1 MKKITTNKNNKEN
14 TYRSFAHLSLSVD
27 EFNKLRLEYSKQQ
40 IDDILN
46 NIENFKKN
54 TNYKSLYLTANN
66 WLKRRQETEYGYKPP
81 LKDKYVIT
89 EINEMLIT
97 QQIKTQLENSN
108 INVVITPVMYD
119 PDGFT
124 PVLGVLVKNEDSS
137 YTRKYTITVKP
148 NN

>member
-1 MKKITTNKNNKEN
+1 MKKRT
-14 TYRSFAHLSLSVD
+14 
-27 EFNKLRLEYSKQQ
+27 
-40 IDDILN
+40 LN
-46 NIENFKKN
+46 E
-54 TNYKSLYLTANN
+54 L
-66 WLKRRQETEYGYKPP
+66 RQEKEFGYKVP
-81 LKDKYVIT
+81 LTNT
-89 EINEMLIT
+89 EINELSIT

-137 YTRKYTITVKP
+137 YTKKYTITVKP

>member
-1 MKKITTNKNNKEN
+1 MKKRT
-14 TYRSFAHLSLSVD
+14 
-27 EFNKLRLEYSKQQ
+27 
-40 IDDILN
+40 LN
-46 NIENFKKN
+46 E
-54 TNYKSLYLTANN
+54 L
-66 WLKRRQETEYGYKPP
+66 RQEKEFGYKPP
-81 LKDKYVIT
+81 LKNKYVIQKL
-89 EINEMLIT
+89 MSMSIT

-108 INVVITPVMYD
+108 LNVVITPVMYD

>member
-1 MKKITTNKNNKEN
+1 MKKRT
-14 TYRSFAHLSLSVD
+14 
-27 EFNKLRLEYSKQQ
+27 
-40 IDDILN
+40 LN
-46 NIENFKKN
+46 E
-54 TNYKSLYLTANN
+54 L
-66 WLKRRQETEYGYKPP
+66 RQEKEFGYKAP
-81 LKDKYVIT
+81 LTNI
-89 EINEMLIT
+89 EINELSIT

>member
-1 MKKITTNKNNKEN
+1 MKKRTLNELRQEKEYCYKAPLTN
-14 TYRSFAHLSLSVD
+14 TYV
-27 EFNKLRLEYSKQQ
+27 N
-40 IDDILN
+40 
-46 NIENFKKN
+46 
-54 TNYKSLYLTANN
+54 
-66 WLKRRQETEYGYKPP
+66 
-81 LKDKYVIT
+81 T
-89 EINEMLIT
+89 EINEMSIT

>member
-1 MKKITTNKNNKEN
+1 MKKRT
-14 TYRSFAHLSLSVD
+14 
-27 EFNKLRLEYSKQQ
+27 
-40 IDDILN
+40 LN
-46 NIENFKKN
+46 E
-54 TNYKSLYLTANN
+54 L
-66 WLKRRQETEYGYKPP
+66 RQEKEFGYKAP
-81 LKDKYVIT
+81 LTNT
-89 EINEMLIT
+89 EINELLIT

-108 INVVITPVMYD
+108 INVVLTPVMYD